1 MKQQPLLYRPLDI
14 GAIVGAG
21 AEQHVEA
28 SDAERAAIAAEHKLI
43 AVEGLSADLDV
54 GRTGDGL
61 ITIDGRLRA
70 EVVQTCVISLEPAP
84 QSIDEVFHVTLASAG
99 SDVAPPEPKPGAEV
113 MVDPEIDQPD
123 VVHGPTIDLGAIVLE
138 HFVLALDPYPRAP
151 SARLPVDVATDGD
164 ESARSPFAVLAGLKS
179 PKS

>member
-61 ITIDGRLRA
+61 ITIDGRLRGA
-70 EVVQTCVISLEPAP
+70 GVLR
-84 QSIDEVFHVTLASAG
+84 TL
-99 SDVAPPEPKPGAEV
+99 GAERGG
-113 MVDPEIDQPD
+113 E
-123 VVHGPTIDLGAIVLE
+123 
-138 HFVLALDPYPRAP
+138 
-151 SARLPVDVATDGD
+151 D
-164 ESARSPFAVLAGLKS
+164 ERPGF
-179 PKS
+179 